1 MRGFLGTPASFSAD
15 LNLIVQITMGIALLI
30 GALLARSKR
39 YSAHG
44 ACMASVLLLNL
55 VMIVLVMWPSFHEL
69 VLPRIP
75 ARLTRPYYAVAT
87 IHGALG
93 AATELFGLYI
103 LLVAGTEVLPERWRF
118 RRWKVWMRVELAIW
132 WVVLLSGIGTYLVW
146 YGAPHTPWLVRT
158 LN

>member
-1 MRGFLGTPASFSAD
+1 MKGFLGTPAGFSAD
-15 LNLIVQITMGIALLI
+15 VNLVLQIAMGIALLA

-44 ACMASVLLLNL
+44 ACMAAVLLLNL

-75 ARLTRPYYAVAT
+75 ARLARQYYAVAT
-87 IHGALG
+87 LHGALG

-103 LLVAGTEVLPERWRF
+103 LLVAGTEAVPQRWRF
-118 RRWKVWMRVELAIW
+118 RRWKLWMRVELAIW
-132 WVVLLSGIGTYLVW
+132 WVVLLSGIGTYFLW
-146 YGAPHTPWLVRT
+146 YGAPHLPL
-158 LN
+158 

>member
-15 LNLIVQITMGIALLI
+15 LNLVVQIAMGIALLV

-69 VLPRIP
+69 VLPKIP
-75 ARLTRPYYAVAT
+75 ARLPRRYYAVAT

-103 LLVAGTEVLPERWRF
+103 LLVTGTEVVPERLRF
-118 RRWKVWMRVELAIW
+118 RRWKLWMRLELAIW
-132 WVVLLSGIGTYLVW
+132 WVVLLSGIGTYFIW
-146 YGAPHTPWLVRT
+146 YGMPHMP
-158 LN
+158 

>member
-15 LNLIVQITMGIALLI
+15 LNLVVQIAMGIALVA

-44 ACMASVLLLNL
+44 ACMASVLLLNF
-55 VMIVLVMWPSFHEL
+55 VMIALVMWPSFHEL
-69 VLPRIP
+69 VLPKIP
-75 ARLTRPYYAVAT
+75 ARLARRYYAVAT

-103 LLVAGTEVLPERWRF
+103 LLVAGTEVVPERLRF
-118 RRWKVWMRVELAIW
+118 RRWKIWMRLELAIW
-132 WVVLLSGIGTYLVW
+132 WVVLLSGIGTYFIW
-146 YGAPHTPWLVRT
+146 YGTPRLP
-158 LN
+158 

>member
-15 LNLIVQITMGIALLI
+15 LNLVVQIAMGIALLA

-39 YSAHG
+39 YLAHG

-69 VLPRIP
+69 VLPKIP
-75 ARLTRPYYAVAT
+75 ARLARRYYAVAT

-103 LLVAGTEVLPERWRF
+103 LLVAGTEVIPERLRF
-118 RRWKVWMRVELAIW
+118 RRWKLWMRLELAMW
-132 WVVLLSGIGTYLVW
+132 WVVLLSGIGTYVLW
-146 YGAPHTPWLVRT
+146 YGAPRLP
-158 LN
+158 

>member
-15 LNLIVQITMGIALLI
+15 LNLVVQIAMGIALVT

-39 YSAHG
+39 YSAHS
-44 ACMASVLLLNL
+44 ACMASVLFLNL

-69 VLPRIP
+69 VLPKIP
-75 ARLTRPYYAVAT
+75 ARLARRYYAVAT
-87 IHGALG
+87 VHGALG

-132 WVVLLSGIGTYLVW
+132 WVVLLSGIGTYLAW

>member
-15 LNLIVQITMGIALLI
+15 LNLVVQIAMGIALLA

-44 ACMASVLLLNL
+44 ACMAAVLLLNL
-55 VMIVLVMWPSFHEL
+55 VMIGLVMWPSFHEL

-75 ARLTRPYYAVAT
+75 ARLARRYYAVAT

-103 LLVAGTEVLPERWRF
+103 LLVAGTQVLPKTWRFQRWRL
-118 RRWKVWMRVELAIW
+118 WMHVELAIW
-132 WVVLLSGIGTYLVW
+132 WVVVLSGVGTYFLW
-146 YGAPHTPWLVRT
+146 YGTP
-158 LN
+158 NMP